1 MATFDSLV
9 SDFVIRYKQFLLTQ
23 HYASHA
29 VETGEE
35 LEQLLATVTKLEHEI
50 ETITDDIITHSAAW
64 KKQTRD
70 YIDSKTL
77 PSVQNVPLYTKNKTE
92 LLKVVQGDRS
102 IPFRASLFPNAL
114 DKNLA
119 YFVDLDRLT
128 QFTKQPPILE
138 RLAFILN

>member
-23 HYASHA
+23 NYASHA

-70 YIDSKTL
+70 YIDNKTL
-77 PSVQNVPLYTKNKTE
+77 PSVPNVPLYTKNKTE

-119 YFVDLDRLT
+119 FFVDLDRLT
-128 QFTKQPPILE
+128 QFSKQPPILE